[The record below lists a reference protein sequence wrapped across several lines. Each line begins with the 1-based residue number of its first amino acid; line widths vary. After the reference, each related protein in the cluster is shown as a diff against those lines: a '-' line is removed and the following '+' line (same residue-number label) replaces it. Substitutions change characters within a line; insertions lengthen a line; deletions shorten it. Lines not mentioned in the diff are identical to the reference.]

1 MLKIPRSIPSPW
13 LAAGMTAALLATACG
28 SGSGDGIAPP
38 GQDVEPLTQAPSG
51 PGGSDY
57 RYARSVLTAE
67 MEGHAGYR
75 LFEPRTGEGAI
86 PSGSLP
92 LVYFLHGYGAI
103 TPEIY
108 RSWIDHLVR
117 KGRIV
122 VWPNLQQ
129 NASTSLYCYKANA
142 AAGIRAAIDSLQG
155 SPTQHAQPDLGRVA
169 AVGHSLGGTLA
180 PNLAAGADRFGIPR
194 PRAVMSA
201 TPEHAPPPAPT
212 STYIPFEDLA
222 ALPAATLLQVVVG
235 EDDDFARRA
244 VAQDIYHGATAL
256 PLSNRD
262 YLTLRSDDLVDPPL
276 LADHASASSGVTG
289 SSPNPPNMLDWYGY
303 WKLFDALMDAAFE
316 SGLHL
321 DYALNG
327 GAPQRFMGLRAD
339 RSPVTPLEV
348 ASDLPGDPATCNLGA
363 NCPAQLPPPADE
375 PLQPCQSL
383 R

>member
-1 MLKIPRSIPSPW
+1 MHMLSRTFHRGRL
-13 LAAGMTAALLATACG
+13 LAGLATALLATACG
-28 SGSGDGIAPP
+28 SGGGAPTL
-38 GQDVEPLTQAPSG
+38 GTQPLTQAPSG
-51 PGGSDY
+51 PGGADY
-57 RYARSVLTAE
+57 RYAQSVLTAE
-67 MEGHAGYR
+67 AEGHAGYR

-86 PSGSLP
+86 PADGLP
-92 LVYFLHGYGAI
+92 VIYFLHGYGAM

-108 RSWIDHLVR
+108 RGWIDHLVR

-122 VWPNLQQ
+122 VWANLQQ

-142 AAGIRAAIDSLQG
+142 AAGIRSAIDTLQR
-155 SPTQHAQPDLGRVA
+155 SPSRHARPDLSRVG

-180 PNLAAGADRFGIPR
+180 PNLAAAADRFGIPR

-201 TPEHAPPPAPT
+201 TPEQAPPPAPT

-222 ALPAATLLQVVVG
+222 ALPADTLLQVVVG

-244 VAQDIYHGATAL
+244 VAQDIYHASTAL
-256 PLSNRD
+256 PLSQRD
-262 YLTLRSDDLVDPPL
+262 YITLRSDRQVDPEL
-276 LADHASASSGVTG
+276 LADHSAPSAGVVG
-289 SSPNPPNMLDWYGY
+289 SLNPPDMLDWYGT
-303 WKLFDALMDAAFE
+303 WKLFDALTDAAFE

-339 RSPVTPLEV
+339 GSAVTPLDV
-348 ASDLPGDPATCNLGA
+348 ATDLPGDPAVCDLGA
-363 NCPAQLPPPADE
+363 ECPSQLPPPTDE
-375 PLQPCQSL
+375 PLQPCQSI